1 MDESGNIM
9 ILATPISSWGREE
22 YTPLFGLDGYVPQGM
37 VLWVLSLSFSMIIQR
52 ILKLS
57 LSAPPP
63 PHPTMGLFPA
73 YDTPLST
80 PMLGF
85 H

>member
-63 PHPTMGLFPA
+63 SPPHHGIISSL
-73 YDTPLST
+73 
-80 PMLGF
+80 
-85 H
+85 